1 MLKKV
6 KLRRK
11 ALPEVNNMSKWNFYT
26 SKELKPSGWLRRQL
40 EIQAEGLSGNLHK
53 IWPDIRCS
61 GWIGGDREG
70 WERVPYWLDGFIPLA
85 YLLEDEELIS
95 TAKRYI
101 DAIVGAQD
109 SDGWI
114 CPCKKEER
122 AKYDT
127 WAIQLICK
135 TLKVYYDCS
144 SDERI
149 PDVIYRVLKNYYG
162 MLKSGESKLTKWA
175 KYRWFETFIS
185 LNFLYEKYKEDWIKD
200 LAKIIKEQ
208 GFDYNKVTQSWKKP
222 SHNWLRKTHIVNI
235 TMMLKS
241 EAVSHE
247 LLGEEYT
254 DNAERLRKILD
265 KYNGTAF
272 EGFTGDEV
280 LSGLDPTRGTEC
292 CAVVEQ
298 MYSYEEIFA
307 HTGDNKWAERLEV
320 LGFNALPA
328 TLSEDMWTHQY
339 VQQVNQIACRK
350 TMIMAPWSTNGPYA
364 HTFGLEPNFG
374 CCTAN
379 FNQGWPK
386 FALSAFMH
394 RDNTIISAVMLPS
407 VLKDKGVTIRLE
419 TNYPFE
425 NKMHYY
431 IDAERD
437 FDFVI
442 RIPSFARKLKV
453 NGEEKEN
460 KDLRFAI
467 AQGKTEIEVEF
478 QATPYLKKRPRELYA
493 LQMGSLLFSFPVAY
507 EKKMRE
513 YTKKGVERKFPYCDY
528 QFIGKTPWNYAYSDE
543 EFEVHFN
550 GIGNIPFSQENPPV
564 TVKANMQQIDW
575 GLKFPYRSIA
585 RKAPKSREPITEVQ
599 SAELCP
605 YGCARLRMTEMPVL
619 SK

>member
-1 MLKKV
+1 MKKW
-6 KLRRK
+6 
-11 ALPEVNNMSKWNFYT
+11 SFYT
-26 SKELKPSGWLRRQL
+26 SKEIKPEGWLRRQL

-53 IWPDIRCS
+53 IWPDIRDS

-85 YLLEDEELIS
+85 YLLERDDMIA
-95 TAKRYI
+95 TVKKYI
-101 DAIVGAQD
+101 DAIVAAQD
-109 SDGWI
+109 DDGWI
-114 CPCKKEER
+114 CPCKKEKR

-144 SDERI
+144 GDERI
-149 PDVIYRVLKNYYG
+149 PDVIYKVLKNYYYF
-162 MLKSGESKLTKWA
+162 LKSGKIKLFGWGKF
-175 KYRWFETFIS
+175 RWFETFIS
-185 LNFLYEKYKEDWIKD
+185 LNFLYEKYNEEWIKD
-200 LAKIIKEQ
+200 LAVIIKKQ
-208 GFDYNKVTQSWKKP
+208 GFDYNTTIENWKKP
-222 SHNWLRKTHIVNI
+222 SHKWQMNTHIVNL

-241 EAVSHE
+241 EAVSYE
-247 LLGEEYT
+247 LLGEKYT
-254 DNAERLRKILD
+254 DNAEKLRAVLD

-280 LSGLDPTRGTEC
+280 LSGLDPTKGTEC

-307 HTGDNKWAERLEV
+307 RTGDNKWAERLEI

-328 TLSEDMWTHQY
+328 TLSEDIWTHQY
-339 VQQVNQIACRK
+339 VQQVNQVACQK

-394 RDNTIISAVMLPS
+394 NGDTVISSVMLPS
-407 VLKDKGVTIRLE
+407 VLKDEGVTIRLE
-419 TNYPFE
+419 TDYPFN

-431 IDAERD
+431 IDAEKN
-437 FDFVI
+437 FSFVI
-442 RIPSFARKLKV
+442 RNPSFAKNLKV
-453 NGEEKEN
+453 NGEAAET
-460 KDLRFAI
+460 KDLEFAI
-467 AQGKTEIEVEF
+467 KQGKTEIELEF
-478 QATPYLKKRPRELYA
+478 DAIPFLKERPNSLYA
-493 LQMGSLLFSFPVAY
+493 LQMGSLLFSVPVAY

-528 QFIGKTPWNYAYSDE
+528 QFIPKTPWNYGFADDD
-543 EFEVHFN
+543 FEITYHKS
-550 GIGNIPFSQENPPV
+550 GDIPFSQNNPPI
-564 TVKANMQQIDW
+564 TIKAKLQQINW

-585 RKAPKSREPITEVQ
+585 GKTPKSRVPITEVQ
-599 SAELCP
+599 EIELCP
-605 YGCARLRMTEMPVL
+605 YGCARLRMTEMPML
-619 SK
+619 GKQNR

>member
-1 MLKKV
+1 MK
-6 KLRRK
+6 
-11 ALPEVNNMSKWNFYT
+11 KWNFYT
-26 SKELKPSGWLRRQL
+26 SKEIKPQGWLKRQL

-53 IWPDIRCS
+53 IWPDIRDS
-61 GWIGGDREG
+61 AWIGGKCEG

-85 YLLEDEELIS
+85 YLLENDEVIETVKKYINAIIS
-95 TAKRYI
+95 T
-101 DAIVGAQD
+101 QQN
-109 SDGWI
+109 DGWI
-114 CPCKKEER
+114 CPCEKDKR

-127 WAIQLICK
+127 WAVQLICK

-144 SDERI
+144 GDERI
-149 PDVIYRVLKNYYG
+149 PEVIYKVLKNYYDL
-162 MLKSGESKLTKWA
+162 LKSGEIKLFGWGKF
-175 KYRWFETFIS
+175 RWFESFIS
-185 LNFLYEKYKEDWIKD
+185 INFLYEKYQEEWIKD
-200 LAKIIKEQ
+200 LAKIIKQQ
-208 GFDYNKVTQSWKKP
+208 GFDYNSVTESWKKP

-235 TMMLKS
+235 AMMLKS

-247 LLGEEYT
+247 LLGEKYT
-254 DNAERLRKILD
+254 DNAEKLREILD

-307 HTGDNKWAERLEV
+307 HTGENKWAERLEV

-339 VQQVNQIACRK
+339 VQQVNQIACQK

-394 RDNTIISAVMLPS
+394 KDNTIINSVMLPS
-407 VLKDKGVTIRLE
+407 VLSDNGVKIRLE

-431 IDAERD
+431 IDANRD
-437 FDFVI
+437 FNFVI
-442 RIPSFARKLKV
+442 RIPSFAKTFKV
-453 NGEEKEN
+453 NGEDTAV
-460 KDLRFAI
+460 KDLEFAI
-467 AQGKTEIEVEF
+467 TQGKTEIELEF
-478 QATPYLKKRPRELYA
+478 TATPFLKKRPNDLYA
-493 LQMGSLLFSFPVAY
+493 LQMGSLLFSVPIAY

-528 QFIGKTPWNYAYSDE
+528 QFIPKTPWNYGYADDE
-543 EFEVHFN
+543 FSIKFN
-550 GIGNIPFSQENPPV
+550 GIGDIPFSQDNPPI
-564 TVKANMQQIDW
+564 TIKANMQQINW
-575 GLKFPYRSIA
+575 GFKFPYRSVA
-585 RKAPKSREPITEVQ
+585 RKTPKSRTPISDVQ
-599 SAELCP
+599 KIKLCP
-605 YGCARLRMTEMPVL
+605 YGCAKLRMTEMPKI
-619 SK
+619 SIDR